1 MAQDGCMQIGN
12 MRYFMRKNVL
22 QNMKTET
29 NFILV
34 YLKWYFKISWDKQC
48 SLSLPLLCDYVDPTK
63 LKRINL
69 VLQNFCHLTFCSI
82 CLHILCEQ
90 NSLLDSVRFEVRD
103 EDPSIIFPVGILWR
117 LLIRYYNNAALV
129 RITALTVLLQ
139 SRATVL
145 KIIFPLK

>member
-1 MAQDGCMQIGN
+1 

-22 QNMKTET
+22 WNMKTES

-34 YLKWYFKISWDKQC
+34 YLKWYFEISWDKHC
-48 SLSLPLLCDYVDPTK
+48 SLCLPLLCDYVDPTK
-63 LKRINL
+63 FKRINL
-69 VLQNFCHLTFCSI
+69 VLQNFRNLTFCSI

-90 NSLLDSVRFEVRD
+90 HSLLDPVMFEVRD
-103 EDPSIIFPVGILWR
+103 EDPSIIVPVGVLWR
-117 LLIRYYNNAALV
+117 LLICYYNNAALE
-129 RITALTVLLQ
+129 RITTPTVLLQ